1 MEQDLH
7 QRQRDKVQ
15 KKDQQY
21 RNKIEK
27 RVSFTR
33 FSILLMMSGTEVDF
47 GQEMSDT
54 LTSAESKPIGTI
66 EQELLPEVCEHRQTD
81 ILNENYSIDVRLFF
95 YNK

>member
-27 RVSFTR
+27 RVK
-33 FSILLMMSGTEVDF
+33 LMMSGTEVDF

-54 LTSAESKPIGTI
+54 LTSAESKLQTI
-66 EQELLPEVCEHRQTD
+66 CCVLEKPSWSTNKYIDH
-81 ILNENYSIDVRLFF
+81 IWFENYTDVT
-95 YNK
+95 

>member
-27 RVSFTR
+27 RVK
-33 FSILLMMSGTEVDF
+33 LMMSGTEVDF